1 MIIKVQNNLAD
12 QAFKTFLSNGENSGT
27 SVLRVKNV
35 NGFSANWAIQLGKT
49 GEEKS
54 EIKVISTIGTVL
66 NTSANLTYDHPSDT
80 PVYGIKYDQ
89 IVFAKST
96 SGTAGTA
103 TAITNGTI
111 SITPDET
118 FTQFDDTS
126 GASGDA
132 YRTYF
137 RNSVTTDTSS
147 ESDWI
152 TVSGFDFY
160 SKAKIRQRVKDKLRI
175 QGLIKNDTIVDDWIN
190 EWLENLTNSA
200 IKVNKSYSL
209 GTANVAFGTDG
220 LGTVTSSDYKSF
232 KRVWIDYDGVNKYK
246 ATNLDVSQVEPDQT
260 FSNAHPYYSW
270 KGNNVFEIHP
280 PESGGTAEIVYSK
293 RSSLLDDDT
302 DTLPEFLRS
311 YTSSFVNY
319 CVSEAYYSDK
329 QTDLGDR
336 YLTKAEDGKKNF
348 ILEITPRDQ
357 TGVQTIEI
365 TNTIY
370 GEDEYYF

>member
-12 QAFKTFLSNGENSGT
+12 QAFKTFLSEGEDSGT
-27 SVLRVKNV
+27 STLRVKNT

-49 GEEKS
+49 GEEKA
-54 EIKVISTIGTVL
+54 EIKILSSVGTALV
-66 NTSANLTYDHPSDT
+66 TTANLSYDHPSDT

-103 TAITNGTI
+103 SPITGGTV

-118 FTQFDDTS
+118 FTQFDDTT

-152 TVSGFDFY
+152 TTSGFDFY
-160 SKAKIRQRVKDKLRI
+160 SKAKIRQRIKGKLRI
-175 QGLIKNDTIVDDWIN
+175 QGLIKDDEVIDDWIN
-190 EWLENLTNSA
+190 EWLEDLTNSA
-200 IKVNKSYSL
+200 IKVDKSYSL
-209 GTANVAFGTDG
+209 GTVNVAFGTDG
-220 LGTVTSSDYKSF
+220 YGTVTSSDYKSL
-232 KRVWIDYDGVNKYK
+232 KRVWVDYDGVNKYK
-246 ATNLDVSQVEPDQT
+246 ATNLDVSRIEPDQT
-260 FSNAHPYYSW
+260 FSDAHPYYSW
-270 KGNNVFEIHP
+270 RGNNVFEILP
-280 PESGGTAEIVYSK
+280 PESGGTAEIIYSK
-293 RSSLLDDDT
+293 RSTLLDDDT

-311 YTSSFVNY
+311 YTNTFVNY

-336 YLTKAEDGKKNF
+336 YLSKAENGKKNF
-348 ILEITPRDQ
+348 ISEITPRDQ

-365 TNTIY
+365 THSMY
-370 GEDEYYF
+370 GED